1 MKITLYGAAGNVTGS
16 AYYVQTKSANILID
30 FGLFQGDKDLE
41 IHNSK
46 LPPININKL
55 EAVILT
61 HAHMDHT
68 GRLPLLVKS
77 GYSGPIFA
85 TEATIDITGLI
96 LLDSVKVQGY
106 ELKRQ
111 NRKRERKGKP
121 LLKPVY
127 TEEEVKKVLSLM
139 VPVPY
144 NAPVEIAKGIT
155 ARMRESG
162 HILGSASIELTVKED
177 GKKKVV
183 VFSGDIGPDDMA
195 IIKDPMPFDKAD
207 LVFMESTYGDH
218 NHRSLDETLLEG
230 KSIIEKAIAEKGKIL
245 VPSFAVGRTQQLLY
259 YIARA
264 VHRGNLPDIPVYLDS
279 PMAIESTKIYVKHKE
294 LYDDE
299 ASELFRQGVL
309 KGDFS
314 NMNVSKTAQDSIA
327 LNDLSGPCMIIAGA
341 GMCNAGRILHH
352 LKHNLW
358 KPQTTVMI
366 VGYQGKGSL
375 GRKLLDGEKKVKIY
389 GDEVIV
395 KANIASMGGLSAH
408 ADQSGLMNWFK
419 ALAKSKPRL
428 VLTHGEDR
436 GRKPLAKLIKKRYG
450 IEAVLPKYSDTIKL

>member
-16 AYYVQTKSANILID
+16 AYYIQTKSSNILLD
-30 FGLFQGDKDLE
+30 FGLFQGDKKLE

-46 LPPININKL
+46 LPPINLDKL
-55 EAVILT
+55 DAVILT

-68 GRLPLLVKS
+68 GRLPLLVK
-77 GYSGPIFA
+77 GGWNGPIYA
-85 TEATIDITGLI
+85 TDATIDITRLI
-96 LLDSVKVQGY
+96 LLDSVKVQSY
-106 ELKRQ
+106 EIKRQ

-121 LLKPVY
+121 PLEPVY
-127 TEEEVKKVLSLM
+127 NEEDVQKIISM
-139 VPVPY
+139 MSAVPY
-144 NAPVEIAKGIT
+144 NTPVDVSKGISV
-155 ARMRESG
+155 RWQESG
-162 HILGSASIELTVKED
+162 HILGSASIELTVQEG

-195 IIKDPMPFDKAD
+195 IIKDPHPFTSAD

-218 NHRSLDETLLEG
+218 DHRSLNDTLLEG
-230 KSIIEKAIAEKGKIL
+230 KSIIEKAISEKGKIL

-259 YIARA
+259 YISRA
-264 VHRGNLPDIPVYLDS
+264 VHRGNLPQIPVYLDS
-279 PMAIESTKIYVKHKE
+279 PMAIEATKIYLKHKE

-299 ASELFRQGVL
+299 ASQLFQQGVI

-314 NMNVSKTAQDSIA
+314 GMHVCKTAEESMA
-327 LNDLSGPCMIIAGA
+327 LNEISGPCMIIAGA

-352 LKHNLW
+352 LRHNLW

-366 VGYQGKGSL
+366 VGYQGEGSL
-375 GRKLLDGEKKVKIY
+375 GRKLLNGDKRVKIY
-389 GDEVIV
+389 GEDIVV

-408 ADQSGLMNWFK
+408 ADQSGLTKWFG
-419 ALAKSKPRL
+419 ALAKSKLQL

-450 IEAVLPKYSDTIKL
+450 IEAILPEYSQTIKL